1 MTRRASPVWALIA
14 MIVAIPEVACEVT
27 SAPPS
32 RPTADSSR
40 TLGASDIESMRD
52 DEAAAVRAVDT
63 FWRRQFLHVFGRE
76 YRSPRVWGRYI
87 GTNGPSCAGQPSVP
101 FNAFYCQPG
110 DFLAWDERL
119 MASGY
124 SQIGDAWVYLVIAH
138 EWGHAIQA
146 RLRRDLVSV
155 AAELQADCLA
165 GAALQGAANEG
176 LIVIEPGDSEEI
188 AQTLAAV
195 ADDYPWTNESDHG
208 NAAERTSSFNTG
220 VEGGVKACA

>member
-14 MIVAIPEVACEVT
+14 MIVAIPAVACEVT

-40 TLGASDIESMRD
+40 TLSASDIESMRD
-52 DEAAAVRAVDT
+52 DEAAAVRAVDV

-76 YRSPRVWGRYI
+76 YLSPRVWGRYI

-176 LIVIEPGDSEEI
+176 LIVVEPGDSEEI